1 MVPIQVGMLE
11 ASPLLP
17 VSAAVKRAMQLT
29 RDALEQCGYKIVDVA
44 WPDKIWKKQRDLYFT
59 MIANDAN
66 PKILEDIANSYEKF
80 VPCVEQS
87 AFFHRVWP
95 WQNTGRD
102 AITSEHLRRLTPFE
116 FEKAVDELAEFK
128 AEFAELW
135 NDLGVEVVVSPL
147 FPHCAPLNSHNA

>member
-44 WPDKIWKKQRDLYFT
+44 WPEKIWKKQRDLYFT

-80 VPCVEQS
+80 VTVSSSQPS
-87 AFFHRVWP
+87 F
-95 WQNTGRD
+95 TGSGRGRIP
-102 AITSEHLRRLTPFE
+102 AATP
-116 FEKAVDELAEFK
+116 
-128 AEFAELW
+128 
-135 NDLGVEVVVSPL
+135 SP
-147 FPHCAPLNSHNA
+147 ASI